1 MSPAGVNQH
10 YASGGVMEY
19 MEVHTEWPLESNQ
32 EAWSSMNS
40 LFNLDHIATDLLLKA
55 LKAANRYQA
64 QYVLCYEMASGTCTR
79 FHSTKEEELMI
90 LKKRKKWAMHQILAF
105 HKEVNILSRFYDL
118 KRTAEVKEMIFD
130 FLETV
135 DKFCYKT
142 ELAEVA

>member
-1 MSPAGVNQH
+1 
-10 YASGGVMEY
+10 MEY
-19 MEVHTEWPLESNQ
+19 MEVHPKWPPESNR
-32 EAWSSMNS
+32 EARSNMNS
-40 LFNLDHIATDLLLKA
+40 LFNLDHLKTDLLLKA

-64 QYVLCYEMASGTCTR
+64 QYILCYEMASGICTR
-79 FHSTKEEELMI
+79 FHSTKEEELAI

-135 DKFCYKT
+135 DKFCYET

>member
-1 MSPAGVNQH
+1 MSPAGINQH

-135 DKFCYKT
+135 DKFCYET
-142 ELAEVA
+142 ELAKVA

>member
-32 EAWSSMNS
+32 EEWSSMNS

-135 DKFCYKT
+135 DKFCYET